1 MAKVTAVVHEDL
13 GLGFGLAGLTVMRC
27 ADSKEA
33 LEAIHSLLSDRD
45 QGIIIVE
52 EEFLD
57 DFEEHERDALLKRTI
72 PLLVPIPG
80 KLEWHGSDEVPH
92 DDYVARLVRQA
103 VGYQL
108 NINL

>member
-1 MAKVTAVVHEDL
+1 MAKVSVVVHQDL
-13 GLGFGLAGLTVMRC
+13 GIGFRLAGLEIVAC
-27 ADSKEA
+27 DNSEEA
-33 LEAIHSLLSDRD
+33 LESIHSLLEDRD
-45 QGIIIVE
+45 QGIVIVE

-57 DFEEHERDALLKRTI
+57 GFEEHEREALLKRTI
-72 PLLVPIPG
+72 PLIVPIPG
-80 KLEWHGSDEVPH
+80 KLEWRGTEEVPR